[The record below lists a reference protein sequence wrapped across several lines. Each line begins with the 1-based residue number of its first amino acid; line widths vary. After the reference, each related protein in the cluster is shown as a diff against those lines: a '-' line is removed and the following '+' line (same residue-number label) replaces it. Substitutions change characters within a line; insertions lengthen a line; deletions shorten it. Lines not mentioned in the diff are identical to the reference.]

1 MGKKI
6 IHVGDD
12 FGATQFVWG
21 DPIVRGDHEGR
32 PYAGFS
38 AHYKR
43 QIQILGK
50 LGIHF
55 FSICN
60 FLPGH
65 VGATLVVAQI
75 CVNPSAC
82 FPNRNFRHAM

>member
-12 FGATQFVWG
+12 FGSTQFVWG

-38 AHYKR
+38 AYYKR
-43 QIQILGK
+43 QIRILGK
-50 LGIHF
+50 PGIHF

-65 VGATLVVAQI
+65 VGATLVVALI
-75 CVNPSAC
+75 LANPSVR
-82 FPNRNFRHAM
+82 FSIRNFRHAM